1 MSIAPSS
8 GEQRIFL
15 RKASGLIRAAG
26 TFDTF
31 VFNIGLISVGLGVG
45 TTLYYGP
52 AFYPGGDLAWA
63 SIICGVAMAI
73 VSFGMITWSI
83 VLPRSGGVYVF
94 GSRILPPWL
103 AFTLSVGDLAAP
115 LFYAGIASFW
125 MLKLGLAPALAMI
138 GYVTGSEW
146 AASAAAFIVEPWPLF
161 IIGSAI
167 LALSSL
173 LIASGMRLFLL
184 VHKIVFIICLLGS
197 ILLIGVLLSGS
208 NADFI
213 AQFNKIM
220 APVIGVEDPYNAI
233 IASGKANGWSAEGA
247 GWKST
252 VLVSNIP
259 FLAMIG
265 AAYSFAIGGEIK
277 SVGKAQT
284 YGMLGAVVV
293 TTVLWVVT
301 IVVANRT
308 IGYEFLGTATYN
320 IWVPGEGVLTTPTD
334 PSVTLM
340 AGILTGSG
348 FWTLVLSIGLMLWMW
363 MWLPGIQSY
372 SVRAMVA
379 WAFDRV
385 APAPLGSISQTR
397 HTPVVA
403 IGVCLVISMICLA
416 LFVFTESFSQ
426 VIVLIECQVLAWT
439 VVLLAGVFFPY
450 VRKDIHEKSPIARK
464 TLAGLPLMTVACGLG
479 FLACLFYLVSLFFD
493 DVAAGHQWWQMEI
506 VLGVFVVAAAFFFVM
521 KFYRASQGVD
531 INLAFKEIP
540 IE

>member
-1 MSIAPSS
+1 MSSMIGG
-8 GEQRIFL
+8 GEQRVFL
-15 RKASGLIRAAG
+15 RKASGLIRTAG

-52 AFYPGGDLAWA
+52 AFYPGGDLVWA
-63 SIICGVAMAI
+63 SVICGVAMAI

-115 LFYAGIASFW
+115 LFYAAIAAFW
-125 MLKLGLAPALAMI
+125 MLKLGLSPAFAMI
-138 GYVTGSEW
+138 GYVSGWSW
-146 AASAAAFIVEPWPLF
+146 AASVSAFIVQPWPLF
-161 IIGSAI
+161 ILGSLI
-167 LALSSL
+167 LILSSW
-173 LIASGMRLFLL
+173 LIASGMKIFLL
-184 VHKIVFIICLLGS
+184 IHKIVFVVCLLGS
-197 ILLIGVLLSGS
+197 LLLIAVLMSGS
-208 NADFI
+208 HADFV

-220 APVIGVEDPYNAI
+220 GPVIGVADPYNAI
-233 IASGKANGWSAEGA
+233 IASGKANGWSTEGA

-277 SVGKAQT
+277 SVAKAQT

-293 TTVLWVVT
+293 TTLLWVVT
-301 IVVANRT
+301 IMLANDV

-320 IWVPGEGVLTTPTD
+320 IWVPGKGVLTTPTD
-334 PSVTLM
+334 PTVTLM

-348 FWTLVLSIGLMLWMW
+348 LMTLILSMGLVLWMW

-372 SVRAMVA
+372 AVRAMVA
-379 WAFDRV
+379 WSFDRV
-385 APAPLGSISQTR
+385 APAPLGSISPTR

-403 IGVCLVISMICLA
+403 IGFALIISVICLA
-416 LFVFTESFSQ
+416 LFVFTERFSQ

-439 VVLLAGVFFPY
+439 AVLLAGVFFPY
-450 VRKDIHEKSPIARK
+450 ARRHIYEKSPIVGIR
-464 TLAGLPLMTVACGLG
+464 LFGLPLMTVACGLG
-479 FLACLFYLVSLFFD
+479 FLASLFYLVSLYFD
-493 DVAAGHQWWQMEI
+493 DIAAGHAWWQMQI
-506 VLGVFVVAAAFFFVM
+506 VLGIFVVAAIFFFVM
-521 KFYRASQGVD
+521 KYYRASQGID